1 MSFSILTYNTALVG
15 AVMWAL
21 SAGAMRVAP
30 TNIPAAADNAAMRDV
45 FTWQNLAPK
54 GAARPEGPL
63 SEAIVEYFRSFDVF
77 KRQLTQAAS
86 TIMGSGWAALIWEPV
101 GRRLLTT
108 QIYDHQSNLAQAG
121 IPLMVLDAWEHAY
134 YLQYENRK
142 AEFFEAAW
150 NVWNWRDISDRFAAA
165 RLVSIALVDARR

>member
-1 MSFSILTYNTALVG
+1 MELQAPCQMGMSPR
-15 AVMWAL
+15 
-21 SAGAMRVAP
+21 AGRHDAS
-30 TNIPAAADNAAMRDV
+30 AADISACAEIATASRPV
-45 FTWQNLAPK
+45 FLD
-54 GAARPEGPL
+54 R
-63 SEAIVEYFRSFDVF
+63 
-77 KRQLTQAAS
+77 
-86 TIMGSGWAALIWEPV
+86 
-101 GRRLLTT
+101 
-108 QIYDHQSNLAQAG
+108 QSNLAQAG